1 MLSVVKF
8 RPKHRRSTCGDHL
21 EIFFCS
27 NVHYIIAKI
36 AEAVALR
43 HLVLFAEEISPLTN
57 FAQLFNVFQKFYCF
71 CKASADSADHFESNN
86 SFFHSIM
93 YHFSKFDSH
102 DTLIDCSVVFH
113 VSKREYDDDD
123 DIVMNGEERDEE
135 EQAAVIEIFSPERED
150 ACVIYYYS

>member
-86 SFFHSIM
+86 SFFHRGNF
-93 YHFSKFDSH
+93 HFNIVHNIS
-102 DTLIDCSVVFH
+102 LPIC
-113 VSKREYDDDD
+113 EYDDDD